1 MGKKFGDQQ
10 NIFEEIFPKCLGE
23 SVKADDQ
30 NKLSDIN

>member
-1 MGKKFGDQQ
+1 MGKKIGDQQ